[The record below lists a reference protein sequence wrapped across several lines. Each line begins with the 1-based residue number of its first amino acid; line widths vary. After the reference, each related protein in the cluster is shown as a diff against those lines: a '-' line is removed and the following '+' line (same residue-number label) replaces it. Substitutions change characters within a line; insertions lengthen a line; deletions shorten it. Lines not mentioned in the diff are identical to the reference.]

1 MSENSFTIKRQ
12 FPGSLAHRLL
22 MREMGSTD
30 RSCTRKGIYGDIQ
43 LVKDLDIVNELRGH
57 SGCVNALTYV
67 PFINHDAPV
76 CPNILTST
84 QLVKQWQTP
93 RFRLG

>member
-1 MSENSFTIKRQ
+1 MSENSFTIKRK

-57 SGCVNALTYV
+57 SGCVNALRYLLST
-67 PFINHDAPV
+67 NHYISL
-76 CPNILTST
+76 CSNMLTRT
-84 QLVKQWQTP
+84 
-93 RFRLG
+93 